1 MRYPIVK
8 FLLPFSLLFSSC
20 EEPFIPEN
28 LQQEPQ
34 MVVEGFIEAGDNANP
49 AFLVITKTLPFLS
62 SISTETLNNNYV
74 SGAKVTL
81 SEGDRKISLTEVCF
95 KDLPA
100 NLKAQAAKIL
110 GFNIDNNN
118 FIPNVCFYAD
128 LAQAMPGQAGK
139 NIKLRYLRKERRL
152 PLQPQSLF
160 PFRSIL
166 FGLFLIQGLIKIHF
180 YCLPLN

>member
-100 NLKAQAAKIL
+100 NLKVQAAKIL
-110 GFNIDNNN
+110 GFNIENNS

-139 NIKLRYLRKERRL
+139 KYQIEILAEGKRR
-152 PLQPQSLF
+152 PW
-160 PFRSIL
+160 
-166 FGLFLIQGLIKIHF
+166 H
-180 YCLPLN
+180 

>member
-74 SGAKVTL
+74 SVA
-81 SEGDRKISLTEVCF
+81 
-95 KDLPA
+95 
-100 NLKAQAAKIL
+100 
-110 GFNIDNNN
+110 
-118 FIPNVCFYAD
+118 
-128 LAQAMPGQAGK
+128 
-139 NIKLRYLRKERRL
+139 
-152 PLQPQSLF
+152 
-160 PFRSIL
+160 
-166 FGLFLIQGLIKIHF
+166 
-180 YCLPLN
+180 